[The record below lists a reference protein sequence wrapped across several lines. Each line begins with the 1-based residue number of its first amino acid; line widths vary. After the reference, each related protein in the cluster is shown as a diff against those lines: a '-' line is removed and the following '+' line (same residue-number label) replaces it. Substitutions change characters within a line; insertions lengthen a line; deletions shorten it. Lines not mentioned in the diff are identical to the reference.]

1 MLKVERL
8 RKSFGDLDALKKID
22 FEVKDGELFG
32 VIGQNGAGK
41 STLFRCIMNFYSKYD
56 GNITYNG
63 KKFSKV
69 PLEKIGFLPEE
80 RSLDPK
86 RKVED
91 QIRYFAKLNKMKN
104 ISDEKLKEWFDYFEI
119 DGKLSSK
126 IKELSKGNQQKVQL
140 LCALIYKPEF
150 VILDEPFSGLDPY
163 NIRLLEKIIKDV
175 NKEGTTIMFS
185 SHNMENVESLCQ
197 KLIML
202 KKGNIVLN
210 GSPQEIRN
218 SYERKKLVVESSED
232 LFFLNDENIEMISQD
247 ENMWTF
253 ILKDEEYA
261 KVIFKKIVD
270 NIGFVPYFDQSPPTL
285 NEIFARKVEENE

>member
-8 RKSFGDLDALKKID
+8 KKSFGDLDALKKID

-41 STLFRCIMNFYSKYD
+41 STLFRCIMNFYSKYE
-56 GNITYNG
+56 GNITYKG

-91 QIRYFAKLNKMKN
+91 QIRYFAKLNKMKK
-104 ISDEKLKEWFDYFEI
+104 ISDQKLKEWFDYFEI

-185 SHNMENVESLCQ
+185 SHNMENVESLCK

-218 SYERKKLVVESSED
+218 SYERNKLVVESSED

-247 ENMWTF
+247 GDKWTF
-253 ILKDEEYA
+253 ILKDEDYA

>member
-8 RKSFGDLDALKKID
+8 SKSFGDLLALNQLD

-63 KKFSKV
+63 KKFSKI

-104 ISDEKLKEWFDYFEI
+104 ISDDKLKEWFEYFEI

-185 SHNMENVESLCQ
+185 SHNMENVESLCK

-218 SYERKKLVVESSED
+218 SYERKKIVVESSED

-247 ENMWTF
+247 GNKWTF
-253 ILKDEEYA
+253 ILKNEDYA

>member
-8 RKSFGDLDALKKID
+8 KKSFGDLDALKKID

-41 STLFRCIMNFYSKYD
+41 STLFRCIMNFYSKYE
-56 GNITYNG
+56 GSITYNG

-104 ISDEKLKEWFDYFEI
+104 ISDDKLKEWFDYFEI

-185 SHNMENVESLCQ
+185 SHNMENVESLCK

-218 SYERKKLVVESSED
+218 SYGRKKLVVESSED
-232 LFFLNDENIEMISQD
+232 LFFLDDESIEMISQD

-270 NIGFVPYFDQSPPTL
+270 NVGFVPYFDQSPPTL

>member
-1 MLKVERL
+1 MLKVENL
-8 RKSFGDLDALKKID
+8 SKSFGDLLALNRAD

>member
-1 MLKVERL
+1 MLKVENL
-8 RKSFGDLDALKKID
+8 SKSFGDLLALNRSN

-218 SYERKKLVVESSED
+218 SYERKKLVVESKED

-247 ENMWTF
+247 EDKWTF

-270 NIGFVPYFDQSPPTL
+270 NVGFVPYFDQSPPTL

>member
-1 MLKVERL
+1 MLKVDKL
-8 RKSFGDLDALKKID
+8 SKSFGDLDALKGVD

-41 STLFRCIMNFYSKYD
+41 STLFRCIMNFYTKYD
-56 GNITYNG
+56 GSITYNG

-91 QIRYFAKLNKMKN
+91 QIRYFAKLNKMKK
-104 ISDEKLKEWFDYFEI
+104 ISDQKLKEWFDYFEI

-185 SHNMENVESLCQ
+185 SHNMENVESLCK

-218 SYERKKLVVESSED
+218 SYERNKLVVESSED

-247 ENMWTF
+247 GDKWTF
-253 ILKDEEYA
+253 ILNDEDYA

-270 NIGFVPYFDQSPPTL
+270 SIGFVPYFDQSPPTL

>member
-1 MLKVERL
+1 MLKVDRL
-8 RKSFGDLDALKKID
+8 SKSFGDLDALKGID

-41 STLFRCIMNFYSKYD
+41 STLFRCIMNFYTKYD
-56 GNITYNG
+56 GSITYNG

-104 ISDEKLKEWFDYFEI
+104 ISDEKLKECFDYFEI

-218 SYERKKLVVESSED
+218 SYERKKLVVESKED

-270 NIGFVPYFDQSPPTL
+270 NVGFVPYFDQSPPTL

>member
-1 MLKVERL
+1 MLKVENL
-8 RKSFGDLDALKKID
+8 SKSFGDLLALNRAD
-22 FEVKDGELFG
+22 FEVKKGELFG

-104 ISDEKLKEWFDYFEI
+104 ISDEKLKEWFNYFEI

-253 ILKDEEYA
+253 ILKDEDYA